1 MPTIQEVVSDH
12 RNHYLDRKL
21 ARSPLLHF
29 SPGAH
34 RIDLHELFRGIQ
46 PNLPSVDQNSHGV
59 SNPQSLVRNLLEGR
73 FEGAIHGV
81 RSATIKKLE
90 RMQKAAG
97 DSMHSTGQHT
107 LFLGY
112 PCIVLPV
119 AGGKSK
125 LAPLTLFAV
134 QIVISSQK
142 LTIRRVLDSNDQ
154 GTPVASEALLNR
166 LVGAYVKREFDVNL
180 NGDEH
185 RFDIKGAELEERIQH
200 VLAPW
205 KAIRR
210 EFNYPQTSEVIT
222 KEGLKRLDPTIDD
235 PYIIDHAILG
245 LAEFSGQALIDD
257 LDQIEK
263 AFKEGLPCPPALAK
277 LVMSASDHIDNEAV
291 EPGVESRKWLVEKS
305 DPSQER
311 VIWSQKTNSLVVLQ
325 GPPGT
330 GKSQTIVNIVA
341 DALAQKKTVMVVC
354 QKRSA
359 IEVVHKRLSAVGLGV
374 LAVLVDDIDKDR
386 LKVVRRIDGIEME
399 FDSDLM
405 DVRKRTTAATNI
417 LADEVRIDAVIE
429 AINDRTDGTVPSRLR
444 FGDIK
449 AMLKDLR
456 FLNPSTNWSPQL
468 KQSVVRM
475 MDAGLTL
482 DDLNRSILGFKV
494 IDAEAVKL
502 RYGKNSW
509 TEVDVSMEGN
519 QALLQDILNHCET
532 AHDLGSE
539 LSSGSTPLHH
549 DSQTS
554 WVAEHPWLHQVE
566 SGFPVS
572 GLLSSTNKQ
581 NEFGKFQFWIDAIR
595 KIASVNPT
603 VDAAAL
609 SAALKVGT
617 LNIGFL
623 KTLVDDARELRSLL
637 ALKSS
642 ISNHS
647 VLRVADEHLPGERGN
662 WATHIHAMALHTW
675 LRDLLERQR
684 VGFRDAPRISA
695 MVAQLGVTL
704 KDKRKLDALDILN
717 GYQGRVDA
725 RNTLKNR
732 NLLRLRA
739 GQGRPKTS
747 LRKLYSDGIPL
758 LNSVVPLLLVSPET
772 ASSMLPLT
780 PGLFD
785 LVVIDEAS
793 QMFVAEALPMLFR
806 AKHAVIAGD
815 RQQMPP
821 ADFFAYSDGEDEDGN
836 EEEIDGE
843 LDPLVAASGVYRLL
857 DASDNALPAA
867 SQSRLSLLVHYRS
880 ERKELIDFSNHAFYD
895 GKLIIPAGNAALPP
909 FMQTTI
915 EFENVGGQFV
925 RGVNELECRRIV
937 EILRNI
943 WMVRENLRPTV
954 GVIVANAKQR
964 DRVLEVLQ
972 EECDRDAKFRKAYEQ
987 EDDRSADGE
996 DVSFFVRSVE
1006 HVQGDERDVIIFG
1019 LTYSG
1024 SSRAYGPLNAKNDGR
1039 KRLNVAIT
1047 RAKRGMIVLTSLIV
1061 SHVSNAAEK
1070 GSQERYYVWQ
1080 YLNYARAVAANDHE
1094 GIDRVLNQLND
1105 QRHKDKVAATATE
1118 SPFEEDVKRFVESL
1132 GLHVNCQVGESGFR
1146 IDLGVRVST
1155 DSRNYLCGLECDGA
1169 RYHSGWRAR
1178 TSDVWRQ
1185 EILEAK
1191 GWKILRIWSTD
1202 WFENSEATKNKLAK
1216 ELLDL
1221 GDAARSKA
1229 VLTQH
1234 QFIRRASI
1242 DPAVNEPTVTSS
1254 VAPFKVA
1261 KARTASDAASESARA
1276 TVQPETKNIDK
1287 TSATTE
1293 ICVEVG
1299 DTVEYLYLDNGQI
1312 ASAQIVRGIG
1322 DPASG
1327 SINRDSAL
1335 AKALLDTVIGET
1347 IEFLS
1352 PKGRITLMVQAI
1364 RRPAS

>member
-12 RNHYLDRKL
+12 RKHYLDRKL

-46 PNLPSVDQNSHGV
+46 PNLPAVDRNSNGV
-59 SNPQSLVRNLLEGR
+59 SNPESLVRNLLEGR

-90 RMQKAAG
+90 RMQKAAS
-97 DSMHSTGQHT
+97 DSRHSTGQHT

-112 PCIVLPV
+112 PCIVLPA

-142 LTIRRVLDSNDQ
+142 VTIRRVQDSNDQ
-154 GTPVASEALLNR
+154 GVPVASDALLNR
-166 LVGAYVKREFDVNL
+166 LVGAYVKREFGVDL

-185 RFDIKGAELEERIQH
+185 RFDIKGAELEDRVQH

-205 KAIRR
+205 KAIKRQ
-210 EFNYPQTSEVIT
+210 FHYPQASEVIT
-222 KEGLKRLDPTIDD
+222 KDELRQLDPTSKD
-235 PYIIDHAILG
+235 PYIANHAILG

-263 AFKEGLPCPPALAK
+263 AFEDGLPCPPALAK
-277 LVMSASDHIDNEAV
+277 LVMPASDHVDHEAV

-311 VIWSQKTNSLVVLQ
+311 VVWSQKTNALVVLQ

-359 IEVVHKRLSAVGLGV
+359 IEVVYKRLSAVGLGE

-386 LKVVRRIDGIEME
+386 LNVVRRIDGIEME
-399 FDSDLM
+399 FHSDLLHE
-405 DVRKRTTAATNI
+405 RERTTVANNI
-417 LADEVRIDAVIE
+417 RDDEKRIDAVIE
-429 AINDRTDGTVPSRLR
+429 AINDRTDGKFPSRLR
-444 FGDIK
+444 FGDLK
-449 AMLKDLR
+449 AVLKGLQ
-456 FLNPSTNWSPQL
+456 FLNPSTNWPPQL
-468 KQSVVRM
+468 KQSVVTM
-475 MDAGLTL
+475 MGEGFTLQDLKRTIQDFDDIDAKIREFRYGQSSWTRVDATL
-482 DDLNRSILGFKV
+482 IDNQELLHEILG
-494 IDAEAVKL
+494 
-502 RYGKNSW
+502 
-509 TEVDVSMEGN
+509 
-519 QALLQDILNHCET
+519 HCET
-532 AHDLGSE
+532 ARDLGGE
-539 LSSGSTPLHH
+539 LSSGGTPLHH
-549 DSQTS
+549 DIQTC
-554 WVAEHPWLHQVE
+554 WVAEHPWLHQE
-566 SGFPVS
+566 DSGFPVN
-572 GLLSSTNKQ
+572 GFLSTTNQ
-581 NEFGKFQFWIDAIR
+581 RNEFRKFQFWLDAIR
-595 KIASVNPT
+595 KIASVNPA
-603 VDAAAL
+603 VDADAL
-609 SAALKVGT
+609 SAALKAGT
-617 LNIGFL
+617 LDLAFL
-623 KTLVDDARELRSLL
+623 KTLTDDALALHPLL
-637 ALKSS
+637 ALKSK
-642 ISNHS
+642 ITNDP
-647 VLRVADEHLPGERGN
+647 VLRVADEHLSAERGN
-662 WATHIHAMALHTW
+662 WTTHIYGMALHTW
-675 LRDLLERQR
+675 LSELLQRQQD
-684 VGFRDAPRISA
+684 GFKDRPRISA
-695 MVAQLGVTL
+695 LVAQLGVAL
-704 KDKRKLDALDILN
+704 KYKRELDARDILN
-717 GYQGRVDA
+717 GYHGRVDA

-747 LRKLYSDGIPL
+747 LRKLYSDGMPL
-758 LNSVVPLLLVSPET
+758 LNNVVPLLLVSPET
-772 ASSMLPLT
+772 ASSMLPLKA
-780 PGLFD
+780 GLFD
-785 LVVIDEAS
+785 VVVIDEAS

-821 ADFFAYSDGEDEDGN
+821 ADFFAYSDTEDEDGN
-836 EEEIDGE
+836 EEGIDGE
-843 LDPLVAASGVYRLL
+843 LDPLVAASGEYRLL
-857 DASDNALPAA
+857 DASDNALPAG

-909 FMQTTI
+909 FMKTAI
-915 EFENVGGQFV
+915 EFENVGGTFMK
-925 RGVNELECRRIV
+925 GVNEMECRRIV

-943 WMVRENLRPTV
+943 WLVRESLRPTV

-964 DRVLEVLQ
+964 DRVLEMLQ
-972 EECDRDAKFRKAYEQ
+972 EECDRDAKFRSAYEQ

-1006 HVQGDERDVIIFG
+1006 HVQGDERDLIIFG

-1024 SSRAYGPLNAKNDGR
+1024 SSRAYGPLITKNDGR
-1039 KRLNVAIT
+1039 KRLNVAVT
-1047 RAKRGMIVLTSLIV
+1047 RAKRGMIVLTSLTV
-1061 SHVSNAAEK
+1061 SHISNAAEK
-1070 GSQERYYVWQ
+1070 DSYERYYVWQ

-1094 GIDRVLNQLND
+1094 GVERVLNQLND
-1105 QRHKDKVAATATE
+1105 QRHEANVAASATE
-1118 SPFEEDVKRFVESL
+1118 SPFEDDVKRFVESL

-1146 IDLGVRVST
+1146 IDLGVRISK

-1169 RYHSGWRAR
+1169 RYHSSWRAR

-1202 WFENSEATKNKLAK
+1202 WFENPEEAKNNLAK
-1216 ELLDL
+1216 QLLAL
-1221 GDAARSKA
+1221 RDATQSKA
-1229 VLTQH
+1229 VPTQH

-1242 DPAVNEPTVTSS
+1242 DQAANEPIVTSRVS
-1254 VAPFKVA
+1254 PVKTAQTPE
-1261 KARTASDAASESARA
+1261 ASDATKEAAPA
-1276 TVQPETKNIDK
+1276 TVQPETKTIVQTVAN
-1287 TSATTE
+1287 TE

-1299 DTVEYLYLDNGQI
+1299 DTVEYEYLDGRL
-1312 ASAQIVRGIG
+1312 ASAKIVRGTG
-1322 DPASG
+1322 DPTSG

-1335 AKALLDTVIGET
+1335 AKALLDAETGEA

-1352 PKGRITLMVQAI
+1352 PKGKISLVVRAI
-1364 RRPAS
+1364 HRPAP

>member
-12 RNHYLDRKL
+12 RKHYLDRKL

-29 SPGAH
+29 SPGSH
-34 RIDLHELFRGIQ
+34 RIDLHELFRGLQ
-46 PNLPSVDQNSHGV
+46 PNLPAVDRNSNGV

-73 FEGAIHGV
+73 FEAAIHGV

-112 PCIVLPV
+112 PCIVLP
-119 AGGKSK
+119 AASGKSK

-154 GTPVASEALLNR
+154 GAPVASEAMLNR
-166 LVGAYVKREFDVNL
+166 LVGAYVKREFDVDL
-180 NGDEH
+180 NSDEH
-185 RFDIKGAELEERIQH
+185 RFDINGAELEARIQH

-205 KAIRR
+205 KAIKR
-210 EFNYPQTSEVIT
+210 EFSYPQTSEVIT
-222 KEGLKRLDPTIDD
+222 KEELKRLDPTSKD
-235 PYIIDHAILG
+235 PYIVDHAILG

-257 LDQIEK
+257 LDQIQK
-263 AFKEGLPCPPALAK
+263 AFEEGLECPPALAK
-277 LVMSASDHIDNEAV
+277 LVMPASDHVDHEAV

-305 DPSQER
+305 DPSQEC
-311 VIWSQKTNSLVVLQ
+311 VVWSQKTNPLVVLQ

-359 IEVVHKRLSAVGLGV
+359 LEVVHKRLAAVGLGEM
-374 LAVLVDDIDKDR
+374 AVLVDDIDKDR
-386 LKVVRRIDGIEME
+386 LKVVRRIDGIAME
-399 FDSDLM
+399 FHSDLLHE
-405 DVRKRTTAATNI
+405 RERSTIANSI
-417 LADEVRIDAVIE
+417 LANEVRIDAVIE

-444 FGDIK
+444 IGDIK
-449 AMLKDLR
+449 ALLKDLR
-456 FLNPSTNWSPQL
+456 FLHPSTNWSVPL

-475 MDAGLTL
+475 LEEGFTL
-482 DDLNRSILGFKV
+482 QDLKRKLQNFHE
-494 IDAEAVKL
+494 IDAKVRKF
-502 RYGKNSW
+502 RYGQNFW
-509 TEVDVSMEGN
+509 TAVDVTLEAN
-519 QALLQDILNHCET
+519 QERLQDVLSHCET
-532 AHDLGSE
+532 VRNLGDE
-539 LSSGSTPLHH
+539 LSSGGTPLHH

-554 WVAEHPWLHQVE
+554 WVAEHPWLHQKN

-572 GLLSSTNKQ
+572 GLLSSTHQ
-581 NEFGKFQFWIDAIR
+581 RNEFGKFQLWIDALR
-595 KIASVNPT
+595 KIASVNPA
-603 VDAAAL
+603 VDAGAL
-609 SAALKVGT
+609 SAALKAGT
-617 LNIGFL
+617 LDMAFL
-623 KTLVDDARELRSLL
+623 KTLADDSRELHPLL
-637 ALKSS
+637 ALKSDITS
-642 ISNHS
+642 HP
-647 VLRVADEHLPGERGN
+647 VLRMADEHLTGERGN
-662 WATHIHAMALHTW
+662 WAKHIHAMALHTW
-675 LRDLLERQR
+675 LRELLKRQQN
-684 VGFRDAPRISA
+684 GFRDEPKISA
-695 MVAQLGVTL
+695 MVAQLGAAL
-704 KDKRKLDALDILN
+704 KAKRELDALDILN
-717 GYQGRVDA
+717 GYQRRVDA

-732 NLLRLRA
+732 NLLRLRG
-739 GQGRPKTS
+739 GQGKPKTS
-747 LRKLYSDGIPL
+747 LRKLYSDGMPL
-758 LNSVVPLLLVSPET
+758 LNNVVPLLLVSPET
-772 ASSMLPLT
+772 ASSMLPLKA
-780 PGLFD
+780 GLFD
-785 LVVIDEAS
+785 VVVIDEAS

-821 ADFFAYSDGEDEDGN
+821 AGFFAYSDAEDEDGN
-836 EEEIDGE
+836 EDEIDGE

-857 DASDNALPAA
+857 DASDNALPAG

-880 ERKELIDFSNHAFYD
+880 ERKELIDFSNHAFYE

-909 FMQTTI
+909 FMQTAI
-915 EFENVGGQFV
+915 EFENVGGHFKS
-925 RGVNELECRRIV
+925 GVNEMECRRIV

-943 WMVRENLRPTV
+943 WLVRESLRPTV
-954 GVIVANAKQR
+954 GVIVANATQR

-972 EECDRDAKFRKAYEQ
+972 EECDRDAKFRTAYEQ

-1006 HVQGDERDVIIFG
+1006 HVQGDERDLIIFG

-1024 SSRAYGPLNAKNDGR
+1024 SSRAYGPLNVKNDGR

-1047 RAKRGMIVLTSLIV
+1047 RAKRGMIVLTSLTV

-1070 GSQERYYVWQ
+1070 GSQERYYIWQ
-1080 YLNYARAVAANDHE
+1080 YLNYARAVATSDHE
-1094 GIDRVLNQLND
+1094 GVDRILNQLND
-1105 QRHKDKVAATATE
+1105 QRHEAKVAVSATE

-1132 GLHVNCQVGESGFR
+1132 GFHVNCQVGESGFR
-1146 IDLGVRVST
+1146 IDLGVRVSE

-1202 WFENSEATKNKLAK
+1202 WFENSEEAKNKLAK
-1216 ELLDL
+1216 ELLAL
-1221 GDAARSKA
+1221 RDAAQSK
-1229 VLTQH
+1229 VVPTQH
-1234 QFIRRASI
+1234 QFIRRESI
-1242 DPAVNEPTVTSS
+1242 DQVADESTVTSS
-1254 VAPFKVA
+1254 VKSSKNATVIKVA
-1261 KARTASDAASESARA
+1261 DEAKVFALPSFQS
-1276 TVQPETKNIDK
+1276 K
-1287 TSATTE
+1287 TSGNVQTPGNTE

-1299 DTVEYLYLDNGQI
+1299 DIVDFEYLDDGRL
-1312 ASAQIVRGIG
+1312 ASAQIVRGTG
-1322 DPASG
+1322 DPTSG

-1335 AKALLDTVIGET
+1335 AKTLLDAVNGDTVV
-1347 IEFLS
+1347 FLS
-1352 PKGRITLMVQAI
+1352 PKGKINLKVRAI
-1364 RRPAS
+1364 HKPQF

>member
-12 RNHYLDRKL
+12 RKHYLDRKL

-34 RIDLHELFRGIQ
+34 RIDLHELFRGVQ
-46 PNLPSVDQNSHGV
+46 PNLPVVDQNANGV
-59 SNPQSLVRNLLEGR
+59 SDPQSLVRTLLEGR
-73 FEGAIHGV
+73 FQGTIHGV
-81 RSATIKKLE
+81 RSAIIKKLE

-112 PCIVLPV
+112 PCIVLPA

-134 QIVISSQK
+134 QIVISSQRI
-142 LTIRRVLDSNDQ
+142 TIRRVLDSNEQ
-154 GTPVASEALLNR
+154 GAPVASEALLNR
-166 LVGAYVKREFDVNL
+166 LVGAYVKREYDVDL
-180 NGDEH
+180 NGHEH
-185 RFDIKGAELEERIQH
+185 RFDIAGAELEAQIQH

-205 KAIRR
+205 KGIKR
-210 EFNYPQTSEVIT
+210 EFCYPQTSEVIT
-222 KEGLKRLDPTIDD
+222 KEELKRLEPTSND
-235 PYIIDHAILG
+235 PYIADHAILG

-263 AFKEGLPCPPALAK
+263 AFGEGQQCPAALAK
-277 LVMSASDHIDNEAV
+277 LVMSASDHVDNEAV
-291 EPGVESRKWLVEKS
+291 EPGAESRKWLVEKS
-305 DPSQER
+305 DPSQEC
-311 VIWSQKTNSLVVLQ
+311 VVWSQKANSLVVLQ

-359 IEVVHKRLSAVGLGV
+359 IEVVHKRLAAVGLGE

-399 FDSDLM
+399 FHSNLLNE
-405 DVRKRTTAATNI
+405 RERTTIARSI
-417 LADEVRIDAVIE
+417 LADEARVDAVIE

-449 AMLKDLR
+449 ALLKGLR

-468 KQSVVRM
+468 KQSVVKM
-475 MDAGLTL
+475 MGEGFTL
-482 DDLNRSILGFKV
+482 EDLKRSILGFHK
-494 IDAEAVKL
+494 IDAEARKL
-502 RYGKNSW
+502 RYGQSSW
-509 TEVDVSMEGN
+509 TGVNVKLEDNQVLLEEVLS
-519 QALLQDILNHCET
+519 HCET
-532 AHDLGSE
+532 AHDLGRE
-539 LSSGSTPLHH
+539 LSSGGTPLHH

-554 WVAEHPWLHQVE
+554 WVAEHPWLHQVG

-572 GLLSSTNKQ
+572 GFLSSTHQ
-581 NEFGKFQFWIDAIR
+581 RHEFRRFQVWIEAIR
-595 KIASVNPT
+595 KIASVNPV
-603 VDAAAL
+603 VDADVLAAAL
-609 SAALKVGT
+609 RSGT
-617 LNIGFL
+617 LDIAFL
-623 KTLVDDARELRSLL
+623 TTLANDARELHPLL
-637 ALKSS
+637 ALKSD
-642 ISNHS
+642 IAKHP
-647 VLRVADEHLPGERGN
+647 VLRMADEHLPGERGN

-675 LRDLLERQR
+675 LRELLMRQQE
-684 VGFRDAPRISA
+684 GFRDAPRISV
-695 MVAQLGVTL
+695 MVAQLGAAL
-704 KDKRKLDALDILN
+704 KDKRELDALDILN

-747 LRKLYSDGIPL
+747 LRKLYSDGMHL
-758 LNSVVPLLLVSPET
+758 LNNVVPLLLVSPET
-772 ASSMLPLT
+772 ASSMLPLKA
-780 PGLFD
+780 GLFD
-785 LVVIDEAS
+785 VVVIDEAS

-821 ADFFAYSDGEDEDGN
+821 ADFFAYSDAEDEDGN

-857 DASDNALPAA
+857 EASDNALPAA

-909 FMQTTI
+909 FMQTAI
-915 EFENVGGQFV
+915 EFENVDGQFV
-925 RGVNELECRRIV
+925 RGVNEMECRRIV

-943 WMVRENLRPTV
+943 WQVRESLRPTV

-972 EECDRDAKFRKAYEQ
+972 EECSRDAKFRAAYEQ
-987 EDDRSADGE
+987 EDDRSSDGE

-1006 HVQGDERDVIIFG
+1006 HVQGDERDLIIFG

-1047 RAKRGMIVLTSLIV
+1047 RAKRGMIVLTSLTV

-1094 GIDRVLNQLND
+1094 GVDRILNQLND
-1105 QRHKDKVAATATE
+1105 QRHEAKVAASATE

-1146 IDLGVRVST
+1146 IDLGVRVSK

-1202 WFENSEATKNKLAK
+1202 WFENSEEAKNKLAK
-1216 ELLDL
+1216 ELLAL
-1221 GDAARSKA
+1221 SDAAQSKA
-1229 VLTQH
+1229 TPTQH

-1242 DPAVNEPTVTSS
+1242 DQAAVEPILASS
-1254 VAPFKVA
+1254 VSPVNLA
-1261 KARTASDAASESARA
+1261 KTPEASGATKASAQG
-1276 TVQPETKNIDK
+1276 TVQTETKTIVQTGVD
-1287 TSATTE
+1287 TQ

-1299 DTVEYLYLDNGQI
+1299 DTVEYEYVDDCRL
-1312 ASAQIVRGIG
+1312 ASAHIVRGTG
-1322 DPASG
+1322 DPTSG
-1327 SINRDSAL
+1327 TINRDSAL
-1335 AKALLDTVIGET
+1335 ARALLDTVTGEE

-1352 PKGRITLMVQAI
+1352 PKGKIKLIVRTI
-1364 RRPAS
+1364 RRLAP

>member
-12 RNHYLDRKL
+12 RKHYLDRKL

-29 SPGAH
+29 SPGPH
-34 RIDLHELFRGIQ
+34 RIDLHELFRGVQ
-46 PNLPSVDQNSHGV
+46 PNLPAVDHNSNGV
-59 SNPQSLVRNLLEGR
+59 SDPPALVRNLLEGR

-81 RSATIKKLE
+81 RAATIKKLE

-125 LAPLTLFAV
+125 LAPLTLFSV
-134 QIVISSQK
+134 QIIISSQK
-142 LTIRRVLDSNDQ
+142 LIIRRVLDSNDQ
-154 GTPVASEALLNR
+154 GAPVAAEALLNR
-166 LVGAYVKREFDVNL
+166 LVGSYVKREFGVDL
-180 NGDEH
+180 NSDEH
-185 RFDIKGAELEERIQH
+185 RFDIKGAELEERVQH

-205 KAIRR
+205 KAIKR
-210 EFNYPQTSEVIT
+210 EFNYPQTSAVIT
-222 KEGLKRLDPTIDD
+222 KEELKRLEPTSTD
-235 PYIIDHAILG
+235 PYIVDHAIIG

-263 AFKEGLPCPPALAK
+263 FFEEDQPCPPALAK
-277 LVMSASDHIDNEAV
+277 LLMSASGHVDHEAV

-305 DPSQER
+305 DPSQEC
-311 VIWSQKTNSLVVLQ
+311 VVWSQKTNALVVLQ

-359 IEVVHKRLSAVGLGV
+359 IEVVHKRLAAVGLGE

-386 LKVVRRIDGIEME
+386 LKVVRRIDGIVME
-399 FDSDLM
+399 FNSSVLHA
-405 DVRKRTTAATNI
+405 RERTTIADSI
-417 LADEVRIDAVIE
+417 RADEVRIDAVIE
-429 AINDRTDGTVPSRLR
+429 AINDNTDGTVPSRLR

-449 AMLKDLR
+449 ALLKELR
-456 FLNPSTNWSPQL
+456 FLHPSTNWSLPL
-468 KQSVVRM
+468 KQSVAKM
-475 MDAGLTL
+475 MGEGLTL
-482 DDLNRSILGFKV
+482 KDLKRSIRRFEE
-494 IDAEAVKL
+494 IDATALEL
-502 RYGKNSW
+502 RYGQSSW
-509 TEVDVSMEGN
+509 TGVDVKLEAN
-519 QALLQDILNHCET
+519 QDRLQEILSHCET
-532 AHDLGSE
+532 ARDLGSE
-539 LSSGSTPLHH
+539 LSSGGMPLHH
-549 DSQTS
+549 DNQTF
-554 WVAEHPWLHQVE
+554 WVAEHPWLHQPDN
-566 SGFPVS
+566 SFPVS
-572 GLLSSTNKQ
+572 GFLRTSNQRS
-581 NEFGKFQFWIDAIR
+581 EFRTFQFWLDAIR
-595 KIASVNPT
+595 KMASVNPA
-603 VDAAAL
+603 VDADAL
-609 SAALKVGT
+609 SAALRSGT
-617 LNIGFL
+617 LDLAFL
-623 KTLVDDARELRSLL
+623 TTLANDARELHALL
-637 ALKSS
+637 ALKSD
-642 ISNHS
+642 ITDHPA
-647 VLRVADEHLPGERGN
+647 LRLADEHLPEERGN
-662 WATHIHAMALHTW
+662 WARHIHAMALHSW
-675 LRDLLERQR
+675 LRELLQRQQS
-684 VGFRDAPRISA
+684 GFRDEPRIA
-695 MVAQLGVTL
+695 VMVAQLGAAL
-704 KDKRKLDALDILN
+704 KYKRELDALDILN
-717 GYQGRVDA
+717 GYQTRVDA

-747 LRKLYSDGIPL
+747 LRKLYSDGMPL
-758 LNSVVPLLLVSPET
+758 LNNVVPLLLVSPET
-772 ASSMLPLT
+772 ASAMLPLKA
-780 PGLFD
+780 GLFD
-785 LVVIDEAS
+785 VVVIDEAS

-821 ADFFAYSDGEDEDGN
+821 ADFFAYSDAEDEDGT
-836 EEEIDGE
+836 EEEIDNE
-843 LDPLVAASGVYRLL
+843 LDPLVAAAGVYRLL
-857 DASDNALPAA
+857 DAAENALPAA

-895 GKLIIPAGNAALPP
+895 GKLIIPAGNASLPP
-909 FMQTTI
+909 FMQTAI
-915 EFENVGGQFV
+915 EFEKLDGQFL
-925 RGVNELECRRIV
+925 RGVNEMECRRIV

-943 WMVRENLRPTV
+943 WLVRESLRPTV

-972 EECDRDAKFRKAYEQ
+972 EVCDGDAQFHTAYEQ

-1006 HVQGDERDVIIFG
+1006 HVQGDERDLIIFG

-1047 RAKRGMIVLTSLIV
+1047 RAKRGMIVLTSLTV
-1061 SHVSNAAEK
+1061 SHISNAAEK

-1080 YLNYARAVAANDHE
+1080 YLNYARAVAAKDHE
-1094 GIDRVLNQLND
+1094 GVERILNQLND
-1105 QRHKDKVAATATE
+1105 QRHEVNAAASATE
-1118 SPFEEDVKRFVESL
+1118 SPFEEDVKRFVESF
-1132 GLHVNCQVGESGFR
+1132 GFHVNCQVGESGFR
-1146 IDLGVRVST
+1146 IDLGVRISG
-1155 DSRNYLCGLECDGA
+1155 DSRDYLCGLECDGA

-1202 WFENSEATKNKLAK
+1202 WFENSEEAKSKLKKGLLALRDAALAK
-1216 ELLDL
+1216 
-1221 GDAARSKA
+1221 DAP
-1229 VLTQH
+1229 TQH

-1242 DPAVNEPTVTSS
+1242 DQAANEPIGTSS
-1254 VAPFKVA
+1254 ISPSMTAETA
-1261 KARTASDAASESARA
+1261 DARNPTKTSGPTTGRS
-1276 TVQPETKNIDK
+1276 ETKTIASGVTRTN
-1287 TSATTE
+1287 

-1299 DTVEYLYLDNGQI
+1299 DTVDYEYIDQGQL
-1312 ASAQIVRGIG
+1312 ASAKIVRGVG
-1322 DPASG
+1322 DPTSG

-1335 AKALLDTVIGET
+1335 AKVLLDAAAGDT

-1352 PKGRITLMVQAI
+1352 PQGKIHLVVRAI
-1364 RRPAS
+1364 HRP

>member
-12 RNHYLDRKL
+12 RKHYLDRKL

-34 RIDLHELFRGIQ
+34 RIDLHELFRGVQ
-46 PNLPSVDQNSHGV
+46 PNLPSVDRNSNGV
-59 SNPQSLVRNLLEGR
+59 SSPEALVRNLLEGR
-73 FEGAIHGV
+73 FDGSIHGV
-81 RSATIKKLE
+81 RPSTIKKLE

-112 PCIVLPV
+112 PCIVLP
-119 AGGKSK
+119 AEGGKSK

-142 LTIRRVLDSNDQ
+142 ITIRRVLDSNDQ
-154 GTPVASEALLNR
+154 GSPVASEALLNR
-166 LVGAYVKREFDVNL
+166 LVGAYVKREYGVDL
-180 NGDEH
+180 NGAEH
-185 RFDIKGAELEERIQH
+185 RFDIKGAELEGRVQH
-200 VLAPW
+200 VLSPW
-205 KAIRR
+205 RNIKRD
-210 EFNYPQTSEVIT
+210 FNYPKTSEVIT
-222 KEGLKRLDPTIDD
+222 KEELKRIDPTSTD
-235 PYIIDHAILG
+235 PYIADHAILG

-263 AFKEGLPCPPALAK
+263 AFEEGLPCPPALAK
-277 LVMSASDHIDNEAV
+277 LVMPASHHVDHEAV

-305 DPSQER
+305 DPSQET
-311 VIWSQKTNSLVVLQ
+311 VVWSQKTNSLVVLQ

-359 IEVVHKRLSAVGLGV
+359 IEVVYKRLSAVGLGE

-386 LKVVRRIDGIEME
+386 LKVVRRIDGIEAE
-399 FDSDLM
+399 FHSDLM
-405 DVRKRTTAATNI
+405 HARARTTIADNI
-417 LADEVRIDAVIE
+417 LADENRIDAVIE

-449 AMLKDLR
+449 ALLKDLR
-456 FLNPSTNWSPQL
+456 FLNPSTNWSTQL
-468 KQSVVRM
+468 KQSVGKM
-475 MDAGLTL
+475 MEGGFTL
-482 DDLNRSILGFKV
+482 DDLKRSIEGFHK
-494 IDAEAVKL
+494 IDAEALRL
-502 RYGKNSW
+502 RYGHSSW
-509 TEVDVSMEGN
+509 TGVDVALEAN
-519 QALLQDILNHCET
+519 QGLLQDIFSHCET
-532 AHDLGSE
+532 ARDLGGA
-539 LSSGSTPLHH
+539 LASGETPLHH

-554 WVAEHPWLHQVE
+554 WVAEHPWLLPKDN
-566 SGFPVS
+566 GFSVS
-572 GLLSSTNKQ
+572 GLLSSTLQ
-581 NEFGKFQFWIDAIR
+581 RDEFEKFQNWIYAI
-595 KIASVNPT
+595 KEIASVNPA
-603 VDAAAL
+603 VDAEAL
-609 SAALKVGT
+609 SAALRAGALDIEFLRT
-617 LNIGFL
+617 LADETG
-623 KTLVDDARELRSLL
+623 ELRSLL
-637 ALKSS
+637 ALKSN
-642 ISNHS
+642 IANHP
-647 VLRVADEHLPGERGN
+647 VLCSADENLPGERGN
-662 WATHIHAMALHTW
+662 WAGHIHAIALHTW
-675 LRDLLERQR
+675 LRELLKRQQG
-684 VGFRDAPRISA
+684 GFRDAPRISA
-695 MVAQLGVTL
+695 MVAQLGSAL
-704 KDKRKLDALDILN
+704 KGKRELDALDILN
-717 GYQGRVDA
+717 FYQSRVDT
-725 RNTLKNR
+725 RNTLKNY

-747 LRKLYSDGIPL
+747 LRKLYSDGMPL
-758 LNSVVPLLLVSPET
+758 LNNVVPLLLVSPET
-772 ASSMLPLT
+772 ASSMLPLKA
-780 PGLFD
+780 GLFD
-785 LVVIDEAS
+785 VVVIDEAS

-821 ADFFAYSDGEDEDGN
+821 ADFFAYSDAEDEDGN

-843 LDPLVAASGVYRLL
+843 TDPLVAASGVYRLL
-857 DASDNALPAA
+857 DAADNALPAA
-867 SQSRLSLLVHYRS
+867 SQSRLSLKVHYRS

-909 FMQTTI
+909 FMHSAI
-915 EFENVGGQFV
+915 EFENVDGQFV
-925 RGVNELECRRIV
+925 RGINEKECRRIV

-943 WMVRENLRPTV
+943 WLVRESLRPTV
-954 GVIVANAKQR
+954 GVIVANSKQR

-972 EECDRDAKFRKAYEQ
+972 EECERDARFRSALEQ

-1006 HVQGDERDVIIFG
+1006 HVQGDERDLIIFG

-1061 SHVSNAAEK
+1061 SHISNAAEK

-1080 YLNYARAVAANDHE
+1080 YLNYARAVAANDHDGVE
-1094 GIDRVLNQLND
+1094 RILNQLND
-1105 QRHKDKVAATATE
+1105 QRHAAKEAASATE

-1146 IDLGVRVST
+1146 IDLGVRVSK

-1185 EILEAK
+1185 EILESK
-1191 GWKILRIWSTD
+1191 GWKILRVWSAD
-1202 WFENSEATKNKLAK
+1202 WFENFEETKIKLAK
-1216 ELLDL
+1216 ELHALR
-1221 GDAARSKA
+1221 DAAQSTIA
-1229 VLTQH
+1229 PNQY
-1234 QFIRRASI
+1234 QFLRRASI
-1242 DPAVNEPTVTSS
+1242 DQPVNGAIVTGS
-1254 VAPFKVA
+1254 
-1261 KARTASDAASESARA
+1261 AS
-1276 TVQPETKNIDK
+1276 IDK
-1287 TSATTE
+1287 TAKAPEANDAKKFSAQSAVEPKTRTMTQTQGRIE

-1299 DTVEYLYLDNGQI
+1299 DTVEYEYVSDGRI
-1312 ASAQIVRGIG
+1312 ASAQIVRGTG
-1322 DPASG
+1322 DPSSG

-1335 AKALLDTVIGET
+1335 AKALLDAVAGEA

-1352 PKGRITLMVQAI
+1352 PKGIINLVVRAI
-1364 RRPAS
+1364 DRPAP